1 MSLEQATNT
10 PEAGSHPPNGQS
22 AAAPPRRR
30 TVYCKTRTFSC
41 PTCGAHAFGKAGP
54 PGWYLLNRATTDGT
68 EAISIG
74 AYCTL
79 PCLVRS
85 QRRHEEVAAANG
97 PRLGFPEDDLELRRE
112 QLETVMSLM
121 HRGMTVRQ
129 AGDQAG
135 ISTKTVRNW
144 LQAAGIALTDG
155 RLTGINPSMP
165 PKQRP
170 APAAEFRAAHSS
182 TSAVGGVN
190 ELAQIYVL
198 LDLDWDTTSSGPP
211 HNPTFT
217 TVVSATRADTS
228 TRLDATGTDRRKAR
242 AKELAAQ
249 ELLNQLKASPGS
261 SS

>member
-10 PEAGSHPPNGQS
+10 PEAGNNPTNGQRT
-22 AAAPPRRR
+22 AALPRPR
-30 TVYCKTRTFSC
+30 TVNCKTRTFSC
-41 PTCGAHAFGKAGP
+41 PTCGAHAFGKVGP
-54 PGWYLLNRATTDGT
+54 PGWYLLTRATTTGT
-68 EAISIG
+68 EAVSIG

-85 QRRHEEVAAANG
+85 QRRHEEEAAAHG
-97 PRLGFPEDDLELRRE
+97 SRLGFPEDDLELRRE

-144 LQAAGIALTDG
+144 LQAAGIVLTDG
-155 RLTGINPSMP
+155 RLAGINPSMP
-165 PKQRP
+165 PKQCP
-170 APAAEFRAAHSS
+170 APAAEFRAVHSS

-198 LDLDWDTTSSGPP
+198 LDVNWDTTSSGPP

-242 AKELAAQ
+242 SKELAAQ
-249 ELLNQLKASPGS
+249 ELLSELKVS
-261 SS
+261 SDSSR